1 MKKTCKSSELRG
13 HISTIDV
20 FDNSVMKV
28 IARFPY
34 DVTDDLDCQCAYIR
48 AKLFAKAYVD
58 NCDFPRSQF
67 SLIDKFDN
75 SVWPV
80 L

>member
-1 MKKTCKSSELRG
+1 MEKTIKSSTPCG

-34 DVTDDLDCQCAYIR
+34 DVTDDLDSQCAYIR
-48 AKLFAKAYVD
+48 AKIFAKAYAD
-58 NCDFPRSQF
+58 NCDYPRTQF

-75 SVWPV
+75 SVMSI
-80 L
+80 